1 MRKTFTLLFA
11 TLIISFYAEAQQVLF
26 YSFENTLQEVS
37 GYGPE
42 LTVLGNEGIYEVV
55 TLDEIAQKTKTVYRF
70 EKNSGLQ
77 FNNESAGAFIGE
89 SYTIEIYFEFDELS
103 SWKRVVDWKN
113 RKTDWGAYVY
123 NGELNFYNILYSEEA
138 PVVAGEFTY
147 YVITR
152 DAVTKKVLIYTDAEV
167 KIDFIDD
174 NGHALI
180 DQDGMLNFFH
190 DDLIVQNE
198 ASAGSVGMLK
208 LYNYTLDSTIIQ
220 DNWIGLGSQV
230 FGINRIKEKIPVLIY
245 PNPVSAS
252 AYADLSAFDE
262 GKQIEI
268 DIYNADGRMVYQTI
282 VKNNSDRFEIGTSML
297 PSGLYLL
304 RAVQANKI
312 ANSQILVR

>member
-1 MRKTFTLLFA
+1 MKKLFTFFFVS
-11 TLIISFYAEAQQVLF
+11 LIFSFYAEAQQVLF
-26 YSFENTLQEVS
+26 YNFENTLLEES
-37 GYGPE
+37 GHGPE
-42 LTVLGNEGIYEVV
+42 LTVLGNQGIFEVV
-55 TLDEIAQKTKTVYRF
+55 ILDEIAQKTKTVYRF
-70 EKNSGLQ
+70 EKNNGLQ

-138 PVVAGEFTY
+138 PVVEGEFTY

-152 DAVTKKVLIYTDAEV
+152 DADTKKVLIYTDAEV
-167 KIDFIDD
+167 KIDFIDN

-180 DQDGMLNFFH
+180 DQDGMLNFFY
-190 DDLIVQNE
+190 DDLVVTNE

-208 LYNYTLDSTIIQ
+208 LYNYTLDSTKIQ
-220 DNWIGLGSQV
+220 ENWIGLGSQV
-230 FGINRIKEKIPVLIY
+230 FGISKINEKIPVLVY
-245 PNPVSAS
+245 PNPVSVTAF
-252 AYADLSAFDE
+252 ADLSAFDE

-268 DIYNADGRMVYQTI
+268 EMYNADGRMVYQTI
-282 VKNNSDRFEIGTSML
+282 VTNNSARLEIGTSML

-304 RAVQANKI
+304 RAVQEDKFATSRI
-312 ANSQILVR
+312 MVQ